1 MADLSNIN
9 QRRNA
14 QDRITSNRDAI
25 LPTRRETRVDGVRVA
40 ADMRSAQRGQSQA
53 EEIRRLFGM
62 AQNTANAYFDYDI
75 KKTAEEAEEDY
86 TQGQVD
92 AAAGREIDPANA
104 QAYAYT
110 RGFNQ
115 VKAAN
120 LQTTFERETAQQ
132 ADTMLNQG
140 ANPEEIQ
147 AFYDERTREF
157 IGATADSYEE
167 DEVRLTVIDRL
178 TRWSSAEDN
187 RIDIALKAK
196 TDGEFLENT
205 ALELQARMDRG
216 EAIDPIAEID
226 ALTSYGLD
234 RDRSRDAV
242 LKAIGSYALTTGDLS
257 GIDAAEDAR
266 EFDPNA
272 PVTVETAEI
281 EGSELDPVAPPA
293 PPAPPPAPA
302 RETFRAPVEGG
313 VSSGYGQRRAP
324 IAGASTNHQ
333 ALDIAVPVGTPVGA
347 PASGVVER
355 AGPSGGNGG
364 TELVIRHADGSKT
377 GFSHLSGV
385 EVEAGDTVT
394 QGQIVAKSGNTGNST
409 GPHLHWT
416 YRDAS
421 GRRQNPQSMVGKE
434 LAGTSAPQ
442 APDAGSA
449 GADAPAAPQEP
460 AYRERRAGR
469 SIWTPE
475 QQIYLAGVREQVA
488 SESERRVEKVRQD
501 KRDALALDLYDA
513 SVNGT
518 NVDDR
523 ITTAMRDGTLTAS
536 EAMSYRSAFS
546 SLRNDQLEGEA
557 DDDLVL
563 DYAERFATE
572 RPNWNTISSQADR
585 DYQAGRFG
593 TGRAATRAWLEV
605 KQRAANGSRGDNAIP
620 PEQRAATG
628 HARSYLSSALGNLG
642 GGEAL
647 TTPARRVAADALTEY
662 ERRIQAGESPMVVA
676 DSIVSTYTPR
686 INAAQG
692 GRQGGGNGGGNTRQP
707 GQTQTTGPQELT
719 YRPGQGVAPTGD

>member
-14 QDRITSNRDAI
+14 QDRITTNRDAI

-40 ADMRSAQRGQSQA
+40 ADMRSAQRGESQA
-53 EEIRRLFGM
+53 EEIRRLFGL
-62 AQNTANAYFDYDI
+62 AQNTASTYYDYDI
-75 KKTAEEAEEDY
+75 KKTAEEAEADY
-86 TQGQVD
+86 IQGQTD
-92 AAAGREIDPANA
+92 SAAGREIDPANA

-110 RGFNQ
+110 RGYNQ

-120 LQTTFERETAQQ
+120 LQTTFERETAQE
-132 ADTMLNQG
+132 ADAMVNRG
-140 ANPEEIQ
+140 ATPDEIQ
-147 AFYDERTREF
+147 AYYDERTNEF

-167 DEVRLTVIDRL
+167 DEVRLQVIDRL
-178 TRWSSAEDN
+178 SRWSSAEDN
-187 RIDIALKAK
+187 RIGTAMKAK
-196 TDGEFLENT
+196 TDGELLENT
-205 ALELQARMDRG
+205 GLELQARMDRG
-216 EAIDPIAEID
+216 ETIDPIAEID
-226 ALTSYGLD
+226 KLTSMGLE
-234 RDRSRDAV
+234 RDRSRDAI
-242 LKAIGSYALTTGDLS
+242 LKSIGSYALTTGDVS
-257 GIDAAEDAR
+257 AIDAAEDAR
-266 EFDPNA
+266 EIDPDA
-272 PVTVETAEI
+272 PVTVETAPI
-281 EGSELDPVAPPA
+281 EGSDLPPVEPARPAAPA
-293 PPAPPPAPA
+293 APA

-313 VSSGYGQRRAP
+313 VSSGYGPRRAP

-333 ALDIAVPVGTPVGA
+333 ALDISVPVGTPVGA
-347 PASGVVER
+347 PASGVVEK

-377 GFSHLSGV
+377 GFAHLSSV
-385 EVEAGDTVT
+385 DVKVGDTIS

-421 GRRQNPQSMVGKE
+421 GRRQNPQSMVGRE
-434 LAGTSAPQ
+434 MAGTSSAK
-442 APDAGSA
+442 ADDATVETTTQT
-449 GADAPAAPQEP
+449 PEKP
-460 AYRERRAGR
+460 AYRDRRPGR

-488 SESERRVEKVRQD
+488 SKSERRVEKVRQD
-501 KRDALALDLYDA
+501 KRDALAIDLYDA
-513 SVNGT
+513 SVKGT

-523 ITTAMRDGTLTAS
+523 ITTATRDGTLTAS

-563 DYAERFATE
+563 DYAEKFAVQ

-593 TGRAATRAWLEV
+593 TGRAATRAWLEI

-628 HARSYLSSALGNLG
+628 HARSYLNSALGNLG

-647 TTPARRVAADALTEY
+647 TTSARRVAADGQIEF
-662 ERRIQAGESPMVVA
+662 ERRVAAGESPMTVA
-676 DSIVSTYTPR
+676 DSIVTLYTPR

-692 GRQGGGNGGGNTRQP
+692 GRQGGGNGGGNTRAP
-707 GQTQTTGPQELT
+707 GTTQTTGTKELT
-719 YRPGQGVAPTGD
+719 YTPGQGIRPAGD